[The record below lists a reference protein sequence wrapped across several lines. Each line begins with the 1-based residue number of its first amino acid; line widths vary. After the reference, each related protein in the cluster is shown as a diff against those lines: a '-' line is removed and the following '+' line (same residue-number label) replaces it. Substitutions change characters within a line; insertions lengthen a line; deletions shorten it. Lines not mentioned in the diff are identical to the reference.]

1 MINQNTIS
9 PYRFFGKKQKTCFSF
24 TTTIYWFA
32 FHVNSCKFNA
42 MKNHKK
48 SRKIKIIK
56 GDFHMT
62 YLEGTTS
69 TDLKHVLRLQTTSY
83 LISPLAEYIL

>member
-24 TTTIYWFA
+24 TTTIYCFA

-56 GDFHMT
+56 GDFQMNKIIIFFIE
-62 YLEGTTS
+62 LGM
-69 TDLKHVLRLQTTSY
+69 LK
-83 LISPLAEYIL
+83 E

>member
-1 MINQNTIS
+1 
-9 PYRFFGKKQKTCFSF
+9 
-24 TTTIYWFA
+24 
-32 FHVNSCKFNA
+32 
-42 MKNHKK
+42 MKNLVQDQ
-48 SRKIKIIK
+48 

>member
-24 TTTIYWFA
+24 TTTIYCFA

-48 SRKIKIIK
+48 SRKIKSMYK
-56 GDFHMT
+56 RGFSEEQDY
-62 YLEGTTS
+62 YLF
-69 TDLKHVLRLQTTSY
+69 Y
-83 LISPLAEYIL
+83 

>member
-1 MINQNTIS
+1 MLQVCTRSTLQVCHVKIPQEKQDGLPSDDGLTSPTAQN
-9 PYRFFGKKQKTCFSF
+9 
-24 TTTIYWFA
+24 A
-32 FHVNSCKFNA
+32 
-42 MKNHKK
+42 NHW
-48 SRKIKIIK
+48 

-83 LISPLAEYIL
+83 LISPLTEYIL

>member
-24 TTTIYWFA
+24 TTTIYCFA

-48 SRKIKIIK
+48 SRKIKIMYIK
-56 GDFHMT
+56 GFSGEQDY
-62 YLEGTTS
+62 YLF
-69 TDLKHVLRLQTTSY
+69 Y
-83 LISPLAEYIL
+83 

>member
-1 MINQNTIS
+1 MLSSLRAAGAIAAVGSEQ
-9 PYRFFGKKQKTCFSF
+9 
-24 TTTIYWFA
+24 
-32 FHVNSCKFNA
+32 
-42 MKNHKK
+42 
-48 SRKIKIIK
+48 